1 MEITQEVAGT
11 IAGQS
16 VTKYL
21 LTNQQGTRV
30 SVLTWGATLQEFSVV
45 EGDRHQQLVVGESDI
60 TAYDH
65 NGYCLCQALGR
76 VAGRIAGAQFDL
88 DGQTVHLEAN
98 EGKNAIHGGPH
109 GFRNVNW
116 SGETKKTADTASVVL
131 THTVTPAED
140 RYPGTLT
147 TSITYTLTAEN
158 RLEISFTGTSDADT
172 LFNPTIHTYFNVTD
186 DQHSIDKQWLLLS
199 GNQRLE
205 LKGDKT
211 PSGKKLPTAGT
222 GYDFSQPRT
231 IADGLAQLKKDG
243 AVEYDDAFVVKP
255 SATTPIA
262 AIGDAA
268 GHRRVAVYSDRD
280 GLVVFTANPTDAK
293 RAEVRDYNALALE
306 AQALPDA
313 IHHDDFGDIVLPANH
328 PVTHTIA
335 YQYLADNQD

>member
-11 IAGQS
+11 IEDQP

-30 SVLTWGATLQEFSVV
+30 AVLTWGATLQEFSVV
-45 EGDRHQQLVVGESDI
+45 EGDRRQQLVVGESDI
-60 TAYDH
+60 TAYDQ

-88 DGQTVHLEAN
+88 DGQTTHLEAN
-98 EGKNAIHGGPH
+98 NGKNAIHGGPH
-109 GFRNVNW
+109 GFKNVNW
-116 SGETKKTADTASVVL
+116 TGTTKTTDETASVSL

-147 TSITYTLTAEN
+147 TTITYTLTADN
-158 RLEISFTGTSDADT
+158 RLEISFTGTSDAAT

-186 DQHSIDKQWLLLS
+186 DQHSIDDQWLLLS
-199 GNQRLE
+199 GNRRLE
-205 LKGDKT
+205 LNAEKIST
-211 PSGKKLPTAGT
+211 GKKLPTAGT

-231 IADGLAQLKKDG
+231 IADGLTQLKQAG
-243 AVEYDDAFVVKP
+243 TVEYDDAFEVTP

-262 AIGDAA
+262 AIGDTT
-268 GHRRVAVYSDRD
+268 GHRRVALYSDRNA
-280 GLVVFTANPTDAK
+280 LVVFTANPTDKK
-293 RAEVRDYNALALE
+293 RAEARDYNALALE

-313 IHHDDFGDIVLPANH
+313 IHQADFGDIVLPANQT
-328 PVTHTIA
+328 VTHKIA
-335 YQYLADNQD
+335 YQYLAGGKG